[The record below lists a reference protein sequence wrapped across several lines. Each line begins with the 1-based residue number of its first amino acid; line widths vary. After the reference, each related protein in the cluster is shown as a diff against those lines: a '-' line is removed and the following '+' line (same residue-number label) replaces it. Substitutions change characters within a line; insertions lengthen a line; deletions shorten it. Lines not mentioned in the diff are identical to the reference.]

1 MVNKL
6 ECQQVQMLYTFSM
19 MRCLL
24 CDLDEEKRRN
34 GVHTDQNRVI
44 LCIIEL
50 NKRNKLFK
58 GMGELFLR
66 KMRIRLEHE
75 QVDLKQLGVMVIA
88 QKLFETFALLDTLE
102 IVMLEVGERCVEF
115 SELELLRKQ
124 MRELF

>member
-1 MVNKL
+1 
-6 ECQQVQMLYTFSM
+6 MLYTFSM